1 MNFYYGIVE
10 NRDDPLKLGR
20 CQVRVVGLH
29 THDKSQLPTSDL
41 PWSHP
46 MQPVTSAAM
55 NGIGSSPIGPVEGT
69 SVIII
74 YADEDK
80 QQPIMIGTVGGIPSL
95 PAPIDQ
101 DDEGPIESSTKI
113 ETLELRTIP
122 GPTNGTQLTFFD
134 KETGSPNLTKDLKAN
149 MKILAFGI
157 PKDTFIVSIDSGT
170 TITISNPVI
179 NYEEN
184 IVKFEPAPTN
194 LDAVA
199 ATIVSRLT
207 TSDGTVVTSGDGTPV
222 TTPNS
227 APEKVFNAT
236 PTNLSIPTIPPPK
249 SSSNTSKSEAGI
261 KALIAACDKVGL
273 TTKEQKCALLGIA
286 GGETTWIPQLEA
298 YNYSESR
305 LKQIYSFA
313 TPQDI
318 AQFSDA
324 QKRGLTREQFFS
336 WAYGPTKRGKGF
348 LGNLTDAD
356 GGKYFGRGFI
366 QLTGRSNYAR
376 YQKLANDM
384 GLNLDI
390 VNNPDSLDS
399 DINVSALVAALY
411 IKDRVPKGVSINAHP
426 GYFLAAKQ
434 AVGVNS
440 PDIAAK
446 KKSYY
451 EYFYGQSA
459 GVGAPE
465 KDALPSISDSPPVG
479 DVTTPQPSPESIKTG
494 SATTGFRDP
503 NNKYPLKEYIGESDT
518 NRLARG
524 IIEGTIVKNK
534 DAIRKLGVP
543 KALEIGTWDQPE
555 SAYGAKYPFNKVFET
570 ESGHLQEFDDTPG
583 YERINTYHR
592 SGTFSEIDPNGT
604 QVNFIVGDNFVVM
617 EKNGCLSVAGELN
630 ITVSGNAN
638 IYARTDAN
646 IQVEQNATLIVGQ
659 NLDIGVANDIS
670 MVAGGDVLIKA
681 VGDFNVQAANINQK
695 ADTNYAINGTAVS
708 VAADEGFNLLG
719 SSVNLESS
727 GGMDIL
733 SGGTLSADYAQGQF
747 GNGAAGSETIAAPDV
762 ALTPPPVGNPISPV
776 VPFSIPPEKQFEEN
790 TVAETPEDFDTP
802 EGRAASAQSA
812 RKDGV
817 VGAPDPVATEEAA
830 APSGG
835 STTTVPV
842 SCDIIFATKEF
853 TNDFRMSQNFTLGML
868 MDGGVGGKHKLVD
881 QMLKDSKDS
890 PERLFKAQEIVCNLA
905 LSCQN
910 LLEPAVVN
918 ILPGGIS
925 GYKKQWKIN
934 SGYRLKGVV
943 ANESPTSDHCKGQA
957 LDIGIMLPDK
967 YGKTYEFIQQLEKI
981 LPYDQLILEYRFPD
995 SCWIHVSFKSKGGR
1009 KQAFTMVN
1017 DKVYKRNSNGI
1028 PSGFVLLQ
1036 TIPPKGA

>member
-1 MNFYYGIVE
+1 MNFYYGVVE
-10 NRDDPLKLGR
+10 NRSDPLKLGR

-41 PWSHP
+41 PWAHP
-46 MQPVTSAAM
+46 MQSVTSAAM

-74 YADEDK
+74 FADGDN
-80 QQPIMIGTVGGIPSL
+80 QQPIMIGTVGGIPSA

-101 DDEGPIESSTKI
+101 DDDAPIGAGGKI
-113 ETLELRTIP
+113 ENLELRTIP
-122 GPTNGTQLTFFD
+122 GPTNGTQLTFYD
-134 KETGSPNLTKDLKAN
+134 KETGATNLTKDLKAN
-149 MKILAFGI
+149 MKVLAFGL
-157 PKDTFIVSIDSGT
+157 PADTFIVSIDSGT
-170 TITISNPVI
+170 KITISYAVV
-179 NYEEN
+179 NYQEN
-184 IVKFEPAPTN
+184 IVKFQAAPTN
-194 LDAVA
+194 LNAVA
-199 ATIVSRLT
+199 ESKVNNLVAG
-207 TSDGTVVTSGDGTPV
+207 DGTVVTSADGTPI
-222 TTPNS
+222 TTGT
-227 APEKVFNAT
+227 APAKVNQT
-236 PTNLSIPTIPPPK
+236 PSNVSIPTIPPAK
-249 SSSNTSKSEAGI
+249 SSSNPNKSSEGI

-286 GGETTWIPQLEA
+286 GGESTWIPQLES
-298 YNYSESR
+298 YNYSEAR
-305 LKQIYSFA
+305 LKTIYSFA
-313 TPQDI
+313 TPEDI
-318 AQFSDA
+318 AQYANA

-348 LGNLTDAD
+348 LGNQTDAD
-356 GGKYFGRGFI
+356 GGKYYGRGFI
-366 QLTGRSNYAR
+366 QLTGKSNYAR

-384 GLNLDI
+384 GLNLDL
-390 VNNPDSLDS
+390 VNNPDSLDT

-411 IKDRVPKGVSINAHP
+411 IKDRVPKGVNTNAHP

-440 PDIAAK
+440 PDIAAR

-451 EYFYGQSA
+451 EYFYGQSPD
-459 GVGAPE
+459 VGAPE
-465 KDALPSISDSPPVG
+465 KDANPPIPDKPPVG
-479 DVTTPQPSPESIKTG
+479 VVTTPQPSPESISSG
-494 SATTGFRDP
+494 SGTTGFRDP
-503 NNKYPLKEYIGESDT
+503 NNKYPLKEYIGEPDT

-524 IIEGTIVKNK
+524 IIEGTVIKK
-534 DAIRKLGVP
+534 RDAIRKLGVP
-543 KALEIGTWDQPE
+543 KALDNGTWDQPE
-555 SAYGAKYPFNKVFET
+555 APYGAKYPFNKVFET

-604 QVNFIVGDNFVVM
+604 QVNYIIGDNFVVM

-630 ITVSGNAN
+630 ITVNGNAN

-646 IQVEQNATLIVGQ
+646 IQVEQNATLKVGQ
-659 NLDIGVANDIS
+659 NLDIGVANDIYMS
-670 MVAGGDVLIKA
+670 AGGDILIKA
-681 VGDFNVQAANINQK
+681 VGDFDVQAANINQR
-695 ADTNYAINGTAVS
+695 ADTNYAVNGSAVS

-719 SSVNLESS
+719 ATVNLESS
-727 GGMDIL
+727 GSMDIL
-733 SGGTLSADYAQGQF
+733 AGGTLSADYTQGQF
-747 GNGAAGSETIAAPDV
+747 GNGAAGSETIVTPEV

-776 VPFSIPPEKQFEEN
+776 VPYSIPPERQFEEK
-790 TVAETPEDFDTP
+790 TVAETPDDFETP
-802 EGRAASAQSA
+802 EGRAASAETT
-812 RKDGV
+812 RKEGV
-817 VGAPDPVATEEAA
+817 VGAPVPVATEEAPK
-830 APSGG
+830 PSGG

-842 SCDIIFATKEF
+842 SCDIIYASKEF

-881 QMLKDSKDS
+881 QMLKDSKDA
-890 PERLFKAQEIVCNLA
+890 PERLYSAPEIVCNLA
-905 LSCQN
+905 LTCQN
-910 LLEPAVVN
+910 LLEPAVNV
-918 ILPGGIS
+918 LPGGIG

-967 YGKTYEFIQQLEKI
+967 YTKTYEFIQQLEKV
-981 LPYDQLILEYRFPD
+981 LPYDQLILEYRFPE
-995 SCWIHVSFKSKGGR
+995 SCWIHVSFKSKGAR

-1017 DKVYKRNSNGI
+1017 DKVYKRDSKGI
-1028 PSGFVLLQ
+1028 PSGFVLLE